1 MRERVKR
8 AMIKNVA
15 YLRCS
20 SEEQSVDHQ
29 ESSIREYAAR
39 NDIVIDKIIK
49 DEGISAFRKDVS
61 ARDGFMEVLEMARN
75 AQIDNLVIFESSRIS
90 RGFIEAQAL
99 IDELT
104 RCGVKIH
111 SVSDGSIIN
120 QNELDSL
127 MIAFRAFMNNKAS
140 RETGMRVKSA
150 HELLRSQGKWPAG
163 SIPYGYKLVD
173 GYAVI
178 DEELKPMIIEMFKD
192 YIHYSSNKVQEKYHI
207 KNRKTLID
215 RISHPMS
222 EAIVGAELFTRANKV
237 RESRKCSRESNVGSL
252 NRTDIL
258 YEGLVYHKCCGSRL
272 YMNRDYRTKNHV
284 HSYRCKLCRG
294 DSSISNKKSFSGT
307 KLDSYIEEQV
317 HNILNGLNHDALI
330 EKYSSRSTM
339 RLAVLHTKRDG
350 LINTRTSKERAVQ
363 KAQKKLETY
372 ILSDD
377 NVSNATIDAVS
388 SMIATVRSELLEI
401 EEQLDIVDNDIES
414 VQDKIVQDEALVR
427 EVLNARDIY
436 ESGTVAQKK
445 AILQLLIN
453 RIEVA
458 DVNDI
463 DVYLNI

>member
-1 MRERVKR
+1 
-8 AMIKNVA
+8 MIMNNIA

-20 SEEQSVDHQ
+20 SDEQSVEHQ

-49 DEGISAFRKDVS
+49 DEGISAYRRDVS
-61 ARDGFMEVLEMARN
+61 ARDGFMEVLEMARSGL
-75 AQIDNLVIFESSRIS
+75 IENLIVFESSRIS
-90 RGFIEAQAL
+90 RGFIEAQNI

-111 SVSDGSIIN
+111 SVSENCIIN

-127 MIAFRAFMNNKAS
+127 MIAFRAFMNQKAS
-140 RETGMRVKSA
+140 KETGMRVRSA
-150 HELLRSQGKWPAG
+150 HELLRKEGKWAAG
-163 SIPYGYKLVD
+163 TIPYGYKLVD

-178 DEELKPMIIEMFKD
+178 DEELQPIITEMFND
-192 YIHYSSNKVQEKYHI
+192 YIHYPSNKVQEKYHI

-222 EAIVGAELFTRANKV
+222 EAIVGSDLFIRANKV
-237 RESRKCSRESNVGSL
+237 RESRKCSRDSSTGSL

-284 HSYRCKLCRG
+284 HSYRCKTCRG
-294 DSSISNKKSFSGT
+294 DESITSKKSFSGT
-307 KLDSYIEEQV
+307 KLDSYLDEQV
-317 HNILNGLNHDALI
+317 VQILNGLNHDALI
-330 EKYSSRSTM
+330 DKYSERKRA
-339 RLAVLHTKRDG
+339 RLAVLIVKRDG
-350 LINTRTSKERAVQ
+350 LMNSRSSKQRAVQ
-363 KAQKKLETY
+363 KAQEKLETY
-372 ILSDD
+372 ILNDAPD
-377 NVSNATIDAVS
+377 TTINTIS
-388 SMIATVRSELLEI
+388 SMISNISVELLEI
-401 EEQLDIVDNDIES
+401 EEQLGIVDNDIES

-427 EVLNARDIY
+427 EILNAKDIY
-436 ESGTVAQKK
+436 ESATIEQKK

-458 DVNDI
+458 DVDSVDI
-463 DVYLNI
+463 YLNI